1 MEPEYK
7 SPNFLIIGAEKSG
20 TTWLYNKLRQHPEIY
35 LPLTKECHF
44 FNKFNS
50 NLDVRDNYNK
60 LGWEWYGRFFNEI
73 PEQVKAVG
81 EATPMYL
88 CDPVAPQ
95 RIAGDI
101 PEVKLIYL
109 LRNPIRRA
117 YSHYWMAYRKG
128 DIDESFEEIVA
139 EKDPRFI
146 ERGRYARQLTNFY
159 RLFPKENLKGYIFE
173 YFFENPEEGLKDIFK
188 FLGVEV
194 QNFPFKDNRQKVHAS
209 SKPRSKIL
217 NKVISKAA
225 KKLRKNSF
233 TFGLLDWFKSTGIA
247 PTIKDWNNYPEV
259 YPPLSKSL
267 FYELF
272 EYYEEDIEMLE
283 KQERFKLDVWKEY

>member
-1 MEPEYK
+1 MESEYK
-7 SPNFLIIGAEKSG
+7 SPNFLVIGAEKSG

-73 PEQVKAVG
+73 PEKVKAVG
-81 EATPMYL
+81 EITPMYI

-95 RIAGDI
+95 RIAGDL

-128 DIDESFEEIVA
+128 DIDKSFEEIVA

-146 ERGRYARQLTNFY
+146 ERGRYTRQLKNFY
-159 RLFPKENLKGYIFE
+159 RLFPKENLKGYVFE
-173 YFFENPEEGLKDIFK
+173 SFFQNPEEGLKDIFK
-188 FLGVEV
+188 FLGVELR
-194 QNFPFKDNRQKVHAS
+194 NFPFKNNSQKVHAS
-209 SKPRSKIL
+209 PKPRSKIL

-247 PTIKDWNNYPEV
+247 PKIKDWNNYPES

-267 FYELF
+267 FYELL
-272 EYYEEDIEMLE
+272 EYYEEDIEILE
-283 KQERFKLDVWKEY
+283 KKEKFKLDIWKEY